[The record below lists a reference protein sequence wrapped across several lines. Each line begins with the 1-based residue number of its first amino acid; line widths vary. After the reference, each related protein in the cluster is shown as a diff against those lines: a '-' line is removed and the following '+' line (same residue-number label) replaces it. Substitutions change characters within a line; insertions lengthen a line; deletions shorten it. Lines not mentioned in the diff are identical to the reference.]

1 MSSNRFDIIVTAS
14 DLSKEELKSYLQGLK
29 NIRKWAFVLHTNGVK
44 PHYHIFLECIVRPDL
59 AALAACFAVPV
70 GMISEVRGPLVNYF
84 NYLVTKASS
93 YDVVAN
99 FNFIAALNRK

>member
-1 MSSNRFDIIVTAS
+1 MNSNRFDIIVYAS
-14 DLSKEELKSYLQGLK
+14 DLSKEELQNYLNGLK
-29 NIRKWAFVLHTNGVK
+29 NVRKWAFVLHKDGVK

-70 GMISEVRGPLVNYF
+70 GMINELRGPLVNYF
-84 NYLVTKASS
+84 HYLVKKVSP